1 MISIMVV
8 NIMVTIMVVINI
20 MVTIIVVINIM
31 VTIMVVINIMV
42 TIIVVINIMVTIMV
56 VINIM
61 AIRVLVTL
69 ITQVENACHWWMP
82 ASDTWELG
90 PKMSRRRYQVFRY
103 QGHGTWISRL
113 RTLAIFPCQYQG
125 I

>member
-1 MISIMVV
+1 MVASMISIMVV
-8 NIMVTIMVVINI
+8 NT

-42 TIIVVINIMVTIMV
+42 TIIVVINIM
-56 VINIM
+56 
-61 AIRVLVTL
+61 AIRVLAIL
-69 ITQVENACHWWMP
+69 ISQIEDACHWWMP

-103 QGHGTWISRL
+103 QGHGT
-113 RTLAIFPCQYQG
+113 
-125 I
+125 

>member
-1 MISIMVV
+1 MAASMISIMVV
-8 NIMVTIMVVINI
+8 NIMVTII
-20 MVTIIVVINIM
+20 
-31 VTIMVVINIMV
+31 
-42 TIIVVINIMVTIMV
+42 V

-61 AIRVLVTL
+61 AIWVIVTL

-103 QGHGTWISRL
+103 QGHCIWISRT
-113 RTLAIFPCQYQG
+113 RTFIFFRAN
-125 I
+125 IKVFNFELSNVT

>member
-1 MISIMVV
+1 MTS
-8 NIMVTIMVVINI
+8 TRWASADKGGKHDQHHGGQHHGDHHGLMVVIN
-20 MVTIIVVINIM
+20 V
-31 VTIMVVINIMV
+31 
-42 TIIVVINIMVTIMV
+42 
-56 VINIM
+56 M
-61 AIRVLVTL
+61 AIRVLATL

>member
-8 NIMVTIMVVINI
+8 NIME
-20 MVTIIVVINIM
+20 TIIVVINIM

-42 TIIVVINIMVTIMV
+42 TIMV

-61 AIRVLVTL
+61 AIRVLATL
-69 ITQVENACHWWMP
+69 ITQIEDVCHWWMP

-103 QGHGTWISRL
+103 QGHDTWISRL
-113 RTLAIFPCQYQG
+113 RILTIFPCQYQH